1 MQQIRKNRTVP
12 KASTEDKI
20 SFGFSLDYEA
30 NVSPK
35 SKRVKVSLKLSFYL
49 ILTYMLLTTL
59 FSQNHL
65 LLSLGKAFLFFFG
78 K

>member
-1 MQQIRKNRTVP
+1 MKPKSTKNTS
-12 KASTEDKI
+12 KALAKDKI
-20 SFGFSLDYEA
+20 SFCFSLDYEA
-30 NVSPK
+30 NVDPK

-49 ILTYMLLTTL
+49 ILTYVLLAAL

-65 LLSLGKAFLFFFG
+65 LLPLREAFLFFFG